1 MEIEAV
7 LEQFMR
13 LSGLDEQAAREW
25 TPLCEAAAERIEEIL
40 PVDADPNRLRLILAA
55 AGEANY
61 RYMLARSTGN
71 AQSFKVGDISVT
83 RSEEGSSAQEARA
96 LRDALFTDAAPL
108 FARGHVGLW
117 QVMERESGN
126 VGQ

>member
-25 TPLCEAAAERIEEIL
+25 TPLCEAAAERIEELL

-71 AQSFKVGDISVT
+71 AQ
-83 RSEEGSSAQEARA
+83 RARA

>member
-25 TPLCEAAAERIEEIL
+25 TPLCEAAAERIEELL

-96 LRDALFTDAAPL
+96 LRDACLLYT
-108 FARGHVGLW
+108 
-117 QVMERESGN
+117 SS
-126 VGQ
+126 

>member
-25 TPLCEAAAERIEEIL
+25 TPLCEAAAERIEELL
-40 PVDADPNRLRLILAA
+40 PADADPNRLRLILAA

-83 RSEEGSSAQEARA
+83 RSEEGGSAQEARA
-96 LRDALFTDAAPL
+96 LRDALFADAAPL
-108 FARGHVGLW
+108 FARGHAGLW
-117 QVMERESGN
+117 QVMERESGS